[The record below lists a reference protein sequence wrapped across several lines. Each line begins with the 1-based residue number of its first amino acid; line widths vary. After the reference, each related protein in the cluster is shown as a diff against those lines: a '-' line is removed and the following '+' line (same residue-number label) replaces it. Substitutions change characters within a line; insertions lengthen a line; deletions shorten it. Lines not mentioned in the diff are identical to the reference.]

1 MSKGQKRSN
10 REPKKPKAVK
20 PKEPVAASFASSL
33 TKGKTTPNGGGK
45 KKTPLILTSSY
56 GIGSSAG

>member
-20 PKEPVAASFASSL
+20 PKEPVAASFMPNP
-33 TKGKTTPNGGGK
+33 TKTKSAPNMAGK
-45 KKTPLILTSSY
+45 KKTF
-56 GIGSSAG
+56 